1 MTRNLTPRGL
11 GVILISG
18 LVMALGSASGSV
30 LASKRLAEQSIRESE
45 QKLCGL
51 VILSDDTYRESPPAT
66 KTGKE
71 QAKNFAY
78 LRRAY
83 GCPPYQGK

>member
-11 GVILISG
+11 GVILLAG
-18 LVMALGSASGSV
+18 LVLALGSAGGSI
-30 LASKRLAEQSIRESE
+30 LASRRYAENAIHESE
-45 QKLCGL
+45 QKLCGV
-51 VILSDDTYRESPPAT
+51 VILSDDTYRETPPAT

-71 QAKNFAY
+71 IAANFAY
-78 LRRAY
+78 LRQAY